1 MNKIITASL
10 IALATF
16 SFVACKDD
24 GMNVKFTDVG
34 PKMTINSCD
43 QSAFM
48 GDSIRFSVTL
58 QDEFPLSTLKAKVMY
73 DETAVSNVT
82 IRTKENGT
90 YEGVICAPIFANIP
104 NGTASVVFTAQ
115 NTGLGTTIDS
125 TKVTITRPNPDY
137 MTLNINGK
145 SYKMAKTADYQ
156 YSVTDAFP
164 ASAPATIET
173 PALNTSGTKVSFG
186 WDGSNVKAGSTT
198 TIPLEAVK
206 AGTYTISFDL
216 LKLTADPFGKI
227 TSKLSSSSNTEVLH
241 LLQGASLSFPNIS
254 GITSWDFDFDF
265 FAVDD
270 NSNVTFKAIDGLYKF
285 TADFAKKFI
294 KVEAMADAD
303 NTSSLNDNG
312 EGAIWVIGGS
322 FGKPVIGPSWDT
334 NDGAYCMSE
343 ISDKVYQFTV
353 TAGASIAT
361 SGYSM
366 KLFRQKGWGGEFG
379 ASNYA
384 ANNSKNLITI
394 TDGGNIE
401 PANDVELEAGKSYS
415 FILDITNGVNA
426 ATITVKNVVIPV
438 HALDIKVNNTAADRI
453 SATVYRV
460 PQLNINQNET
470 ITVSGIENMASW
482 YLDPDYLKIDGTALK
497 FNAVS
502 GKYSVELHLDY
513 NYVLFRKLKSDGSE
527 GEIGDGALWFMAW
540 GIGNP
545 FMKDHQLAFNPGSA
559 FCMAQVSPMVFQ
571 YTGVAVE
578 DENST
583 IVGGRFRYNDISA
596 KLYWQDGWG
605 GEMKRLSFTTEA
617 AKYLEQENETDGAN
631 FNFKKDVSLE
641 KGATYVLTVDMSS
654 GVASGNSYNG
664 TIAIDF
670 HKK

>member
-1 MNKIITASL
+1 
-10 IALATF
+10 
-16 SFVACKDD
+16 
-24 GMNVKFTDVG
+24 
-34 PKMTINSCD
+34 
-43 QSAFM
+43 
-48 GDSIRFSVTL
+48 
-58 QDEFPLSTLKAKVMY
+58 
-73 DETAVSNVT
+73 
-82 IRTKENGT
+82 
-90 YEGVICAPIFANIP
+90 
-104 NGTASVVFTAQ
+104 
-115 NTGLGTTIDS
+115 
-125 TKVTITRPNPDY
+125 
-137 MTLNINGK
+137 
-145 SYKMAKTADYQ
+145 
-156 YSVTDAFP
+156 
-164 ASAPATIET
+164 
-173 PALNTSGTKVSFG
+173 
-186 WDGSNVKAGSTT
+186 
-198 TIPLEAVK
+198 
-206 AGTYTISFDL
+206 
-216 LKLTADPFGKI
+216 
-227 TSKLSSSSNTEVLH
+227 VLH

-265 FAVDD
+265 FAVDE
-270 NSNVTFKAIDGLYKF
+270 NSNVTFKAVDGLYKF

-294 KVEAMADAD
+294 RVEAMADAD

-343 ISDKVYQFTV
+343 VSDKVYQFTV

-401 PANDVELEAGKSYS
+401 AADDVELEAGKSYS

-460 PQLNINQNET
+460 PQLNISQNET
-470 ITVSGIENMASW
+470 MTVSGIENLASW

-527 GEIGDGALWFMAW
+527 GEIGDGAALAYGLGPWQSIYEGSSI
-540 GIGNP
+540 GIQSGLC
-545 FMKDHQLAFNPGSA
+545 FLHGSGLAYGIPIHR
-559 FCMAQVSPMVFQ
+559 CCR
-571 YTGVAVE
+571 
-578 DENST
+578 
-583 IVGGRFRYNDISA
+583 GRR
-596 KLYWQDGWG
+596 K
-605 GEMKRLSFTTEA
+605 
-617 AKYLEQENETDGAN
+617 
-631 FNFKKDVSLE
+631 
-641 KGATYVLTVDMSS
+641 
-654 GVASGNSYNG
+654 
-664 TIAIDF
+664 
-670 HKK
+670 